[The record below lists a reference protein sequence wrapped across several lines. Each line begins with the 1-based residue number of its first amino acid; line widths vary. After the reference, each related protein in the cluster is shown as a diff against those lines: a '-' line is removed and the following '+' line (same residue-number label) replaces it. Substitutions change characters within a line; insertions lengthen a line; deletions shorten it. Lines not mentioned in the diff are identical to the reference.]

1 MGGRAARLAVRCP
14 RLSAS
19 DEHTIAPQVA
29 ESTRAL
35 PGRARRF
42 GSPWVLG
49 RSDFPGLI
57 EVSLRTP
64 ALVFRPPERWRMR
77 ALSIY
82 LSAEYLMGPQL
93 ADYCEKIWNVDPVP
107 VEVSKT
113 AY

>member
-14 RLSAS
+14 RLSSS

-49 RSDFPGLI
+49 RSDFP
-57 EVSLRTP
+57 
-64 ALVFRPPERWRMR
+64 
-77 ALSIY
+77 
-82 LSAEYLMGPQL
+82 
-93 ADYCEKIWNVDPVP
+93 DPVP